1 MTPNQL
7 VGSSTSVSSEK
18 TPDVDVESAPS
29 TKSSSTP
36 DAGQDSDDSLESIIK
51 DKESD
56 FGAWS
61 CVLGSLLFLIP
72 SFGTFPEPHH

>member
-1 MTPNQL
+1 MTLSQL
-7 VGSSTSVSSEK
+7 VGSSASVSSEK
-18 TPDVDVESAPS
+18 TPDVDVESAHS
-29 TKSSSTP
+29 TISPSTP
-36 DAGQDSDDSLESIIK
+36 DAGQDSDDSMDSIIK

-72 SFGTFPEPHH
+72 SFGTFPKPHH